1 MINRIILVGR
11 LTRDPEMR
19 KTASGL
25 VVTTFTIAVD
35 NRSRSG
41 GEKSASFI
49 PVVCWNQ
56 LAENVAKYTR
66 KGSLVG
72 VDGRLTQ
79 RTYERREGGRAQVF
93 EVIADTVQFLEPK
106 GSDNTS
112 VDTNNDYSQPEDDS
126 RNLDSIDIV
135 GNDLPF

>member
-41 GEKSASFI
+41 GEKSSSFI

-112 VDTNNDYSQPEDDS
+112 VDTNDDYSQPEDDS